1 MAYEYINAEVQR
13 IIKKYLTRDPYNVLK
28 RSGAIIKYSDKYNN
42 LKGYYFH
49 SLRSDFVVLNS
60 KLPREEKRIVAAHEL
75 AHFILHKEM
84 AKAGPI
90 RDSAMFIV
98 KTKHEYE
105 ANLFCAEL
113 LLSDDDVEDAKKNTQ
128 GDFFNMS
135 RSLSVMPE
143 LLLFK
148 LHSMNGRGYDFRLP
162 LSLDSTFLKN

>member
-1 MAYEYINAEVQR
+1 MAYEYINAEVEK
-13 IIKKYLTRDPYNVLK
+13 IIKKYSTRDPFNVLK
-28 RSGAIIKYSDKYNN
+28 QAGAILKYSDKYNN

-49 SLRSDFVVLNS
+49 SLRSDFIVVSS

-75 AHFILHKEM
+75 AHFILHKEI
-84 AKAGPI
+84 AKDMPI

-113 LLSDDDVEDAKKNTQ
+113 LLSDDDVIEAKKNTK

-135 RSLSVMPE
+135 RCLNVMPE

>member
-1 MAYEYINAEVQR
+1 MAYEYINAEVKR
-13 IIKKYLTRDPYNVLK
+13 IIKKYATRDPFHVLK
-28 RSGAIIKYSDKYNN
+28 RSGAIIKYSDRYNN

-49 SLRSDFVVLNS
+49 SLRSDFIVLNAR
-60 KLPREEKRIVAAHEL
+60 LPREEKRIVAAHEL

-98 KTKHEYE
+98 NTRHEYE

-113 LLSDDDVEDAKKNTQ
+113 LLSDEDIRDAEKNTD

-148 LHSMNGRGYDFRLP
+148 LHSMNRRGYDFKLP
-162 LSLDSTFLKN
+162 LSLDSTFLKR